1 MPHRNR
7 VTPFGTI
14 EAVAERGTLMGNR
27 GILHDAHGELGPA
40 LWRHPHWVACALA
53 FKDHHRE
60 VLQPG
65 TWTELF
71 FLDEAVSFAAGHRPC
86 AFCRRADYRRFVA
99 AWRRAQGLTED
110 ASLGFSDIDRALHEA
125 RVVPRRRE
133 QRRWPAVLGDLP
145 TGSFVSR
152 SVRLGEAWLVADGK
166 VLRWSHAGY
175 DRSVTIDAKENVS
188 VLTPA
193 PTVAAFE
200 AGYAPMLHPTAQGLL
215 ASVRG
220 HVTSRTSRRR
230 RPWRTGPR
238 ACAR

>member
-1 MPHRNR
+1 MPRRNR

-27 GILHDAHGELGPA
+27 GILHDAHGVFGPA
-40 LWRHPHWVACALA
+40 LWRHPHWVACLLA
-53 FKDHHRE
+53 FKDFHRE

-86 AFCRRADYRRFVA
+86 AFCRRADYNRFVT
-99 AWRRAQGLTED
+99 AWRRAHGLTAD
-110 ASLGFSDIDRALHEA
+110 APIGFKDIDRALHGA

-133 QRRWPAVLGDLP
+133 QRCWPAVLGDLP

-152 SVRLGEAWLVADGK
+152 SGRQGEAWLVADGRI
-166 VLRWSHAGY
+166 LRWSHTRY
-175 DRSVTIDAKENVS
+175 DRSVTIDAKENVT

-193 PTVAAFE
+193 PTVAVFE
-200 AGYAPMLHPTAQGLL
+200 AGYAPSIHSTARELL
-215 ASVRG
+215 ASV
-220 HVTSRTSRRR
+220 
-230 RPWRTGPR
+230 
-238 ACAR
+238 